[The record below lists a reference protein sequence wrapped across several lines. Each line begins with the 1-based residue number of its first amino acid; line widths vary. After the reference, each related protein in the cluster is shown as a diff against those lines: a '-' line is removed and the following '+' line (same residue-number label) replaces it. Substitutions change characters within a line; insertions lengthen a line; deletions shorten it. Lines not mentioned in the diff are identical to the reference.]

1 MNNLRKDLNLI
12 ANLIEDN
19 SKIIDIGCGDGE
31 LLDFLNKNKNAKI
44 QGLEIDQKKVNKCV
58 AKGLSVIQ
66 GDADKDLSLYP
77 EKSFEYVI
85 LSQTIQATLEP
96 KKILYEL
103 TRIGEKVI
111 VSIPNFGF
119 WKVRLDLLFKGKMPI
134 TRKLNSTWFDTDNI
148 HLCTILDFLELCD
161 QLNLTVKQTVTITSK
176 KQKKFSGKPS
186 IKENIF
192 ACQFHPEKSSKYGL
206 QLISNFITW
215 SESLK

>member
-111 VSIPNFGF
+111 VSIPNVGF

-176 KQKKFSGKPS
+176 KQKKFTGKPS

-192 ACQFHPEKSSKYGL
+192 AEEAIF
-206 QLISNFITW
+206 LIQD
-215 SESLK
+215 

>member
-19 SKIIDIGCGDGE
+19 SKIIDLGCGDGE

-176 KQKKFSGKPS
+176 KQKKFTGKPS

-192 ACQFHPEKSSKYGL
+192 AEEAIF
-206 QLISNFITW
+206 LIQD
-215 SESLK
+215 

>member
-31 LLDFLNKNKNAKI
+31 LLDFLSKNKNAKI

-192 ACQFHPEKSSKYGL
+192 AEEAIF
-206 QLISNFITW
+206 LIQD
-215 SESLK
+215 

>member
-161 QLNLTVKQTVTITSK
+161 QLNLKVKQTVTITSK

-192 ACQFHPEKSSKYGL
+192 AEEAIF
-206 QLISNFITW
+206 LIQH
-215 SESLK
+215 

>member
-12 ANLIEDN
+12 ANLIEDDA
-19 SKIIDIGCGDGE
+19 KIIDIGCGDGE
-31 LLDFLNKNKNAKI
+31 LLDFLSKNKNAKI

-148 HLCTILDFLELCD
+148 HLCTIFDFLELCD
-161 QLNLTVKQTVTITSK
+161 QLNLKVKQTVTITSK

-192 ACQFHPEKSSKYGL
+192 AEEAIF
-206 QLISNFITW
+206 LIQH
-215 SESLK
+215 

>member
-186 IKENIF
+186 IKEAIF
-192 ACQFHPEKSSKYGL
+192 
-206 QLISNFITW
+206 LIQD
-215 SESLK
+215 

>member
-12 ANLIEDN
+12 ANLIEDDA
-19 SKIIDIGCGDGE
+19 KIIDIGCGDGE
-31 LLDFLNKNKNAKI
+31 LLDFLSKNKNAKI

-161 QLNLTVKQTVTITSK
+161 QLNLKVKQTVTITSK

-192 ACQFHPEKSSKYGL
+192 AEEAIF
-206 QLISNFITW
+206 LIQD
-215 SESLK
+215 

>member
-161 QLNLTVKQTVTITSK
+161 QLNLKVKQTVTITSK

-192 ACQFHPEKSSKYGL
+192 AEEAIF
-206 QLISNFITW
+206 LIQD
-215 SESLK
+215 

>member
-161 QLNLTVKQTVTITSK
+161 QLNLTVKQTVTIASK

-186 IKENIF
+186 IKENIVAEEAIF
-192 ACQFHPEKSSKYGL
+192 
-206 QLISNFITW
+206 LIQD
-215 SESLK
+215 

>member
-176 KQKKFSGKPS
+176 KQKKFTGKPS
-186 IKENIF
+186 IIENIF
-192 ACQFHPEKSSKYGL
+192 AEEAIF
-206 QLISNFITW
+206 LIQD
-215 SESLK
+215 

>member
-12 ANLIEDN
+12 ANLIEDDA
-19 SKIIDIGCGDGE
+19 KIIDIGCGDGE
-31 LLDFLNKNKNAKI
+31 LLDFLSKNKNAKI

-96 KKILYEL
+96 KKILSEL

-148 HLCTILDFLELCD
+148 HLCTIFDFLELCD
-161 QLNLTVKQTVTITSK
+161 QLNLKVKQTVTITSK

-192 ACQFHPEKSSKYGL
+192 AEEAIF
-206 QLISNFITW
+206 LIQH
-215 SESLK
+215 